1 MSNTD
6 IDWHSVLESERFQR
20 LARCRRN
27 LVLVLGA
34 LAAAYYFA
42 IPALIAWAP
51 GWFRIR
57 VTDGVN
63 LGTLFAVSQYPFGA
77 LIAPDRRAGPR
88 SPIARRIRSCGRACE
103 GAMPCVLRLVSRPL
117 PARWP
122 PPSPHM
128 RRPRPA

>member
-1 MSNTD
+1 MPNTD
-6 IDWHSVLESERFQR
+6 IDWHSVLQSERFQR
-20 LARCRRN
+20 FVRRRRT
-27 LVLVLGA
+27 LVLVLGT

-77 LIAPDRRAGPR
+77 LIAWTFLRQTAALDREAQSLAG
-88 SPIARRIRSCGRACE
+88 SEAAD
-103 GAMPCVLRLVSRPL
+103 V
-117 PARWP
+117 PAREQR
-122 PPSPHM
+122 H
-128 RRPRPA
+128 AY